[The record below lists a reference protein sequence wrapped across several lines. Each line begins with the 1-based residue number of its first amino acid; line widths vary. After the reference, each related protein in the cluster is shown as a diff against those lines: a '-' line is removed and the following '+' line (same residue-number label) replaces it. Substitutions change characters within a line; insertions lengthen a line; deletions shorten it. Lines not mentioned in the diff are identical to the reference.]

1 VAAIEKKRAAI
12 NKNNL
17 AKSNPIA
24 DAVVEAAKER
34 GEDILEAVAEL
45 QERKAAQEKR
55 DSVLKARSHR
65 LAFMLER
72 TGLISHRGDLSS
84 RATTARASARSYTSE
99 RSELIVSPRA
109 GATGREVAPAR
120 RAEPSS
126 EWKRSAYNAVRHG
139 DEKTLKAMLDE
150 APQYMDC
157 RGAHGVTMLHV
168 AARFGHVQIVEMLL
182 LRGADVCAKDDKGK
196 TPYDKAQA
204 AAFEVIAAML
214 VPPVPRSAAA
224 QRSATIEF
232 SMQPSRP
239 LETLEC

>member
-1 VAAIEKKRAAI
+1 MRVHTYAAYIRMHTYACTHTQAHIRMDTYACIHMRAY
-12 NKNNL
+12 L
-17 AKSNPIA
+17 CM
-24 DAVVEAAKER
+24 
-34 GEDILEAVAEL
+34 
-45 QERKAAQEKR
+45 
-55 DSVLKARSHR
+55 H
-65 LAFMLER
+65 
-72 TGLISHRGDLSS
+72 
-84 RATTARASARSYTSE
+84 
-99 RSELIVSPRA
+99 
-109 GATGREVAPAR
+109 
-120 RAEPSS
+120 
-126 EWKRSAYNAVRHG
+126 AYQVRHG